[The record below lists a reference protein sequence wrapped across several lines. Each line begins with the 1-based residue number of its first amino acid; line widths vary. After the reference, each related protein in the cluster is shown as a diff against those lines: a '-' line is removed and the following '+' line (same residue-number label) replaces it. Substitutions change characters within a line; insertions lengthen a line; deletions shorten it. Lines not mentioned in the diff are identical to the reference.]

1 MWVWVIFFCFQLF
14 QYYLKWSIK
23 KEGQETLYIK
33 DQDTGKPDT
42 PQVEQIRYRTL
53 FCGNER
59 TARIFYVRVPS
70 HSVVSD
76 SFATPRTVACPLSM
90 GLFRQKYWRGLP
102 FLGDLLPPGIE
113 PTSPASP
120 ALAGGPLPPP
130 HLGRPYLFKQSLSD
144 GRSSSRSGL
153 THPFVQLLQQ
163 CDMSQC
169 GGEGLNCHGPQPG
182 HKPPAT
188 GEGEPLCPTS
198 WGPPQPPESV
208 TTLLGSR
215 DALLHN
221 HPAGKMPWITTPLCN
236 SEFRRPEPCW
246 VHLLPSAPCWIL
258 FFSVHLWSRAKLG
271 VLIIWIIMVL
281 NFLSFFKKQ
290 HSEECLKL
298 YGSFI

>member
-23 KEGQETLYIK
+23 KEGKETLYIK

-53 FCGNER
+53 FCGNEN
-59 TARIFYVRVPS
+59 TACILYVCAQSPSRVRLFY
-70 HSVVSD
+70 
-76 SFATPRTVACPLSM
+76 
-90 GLFRQKYWRGLP
+90 Y
-102 FLGDLLPPGIE
+102 
-113 PTSPASP
+113 PT
-120 ALAGGPLPPP
+120 
-130 HLGRPYLFKQSLSD
+130 D
-144 GRSSSRSGL
+144 CGRSSVYGTFQAKILAWVAIFRGSSPPRDRTHISCISCIGRRSFTTAPPGRPISFQAVFKRWSVKL
-153 THPFVQLLQQ
+153 LLWTDPSICQLLQQ

-208 TTLLGSR
+208 TMLLGSR

-221 HPAGKMPWITTPLCN
+221 YPAGKMPWITTPLCN